1 VLKFILI
8 LIAGLLAEAAGV
20 VLLSRGLKEIGEM
33 ERVSLGEVLRMARA
47 GVTHPKILGGVA
59 FEAFFFGTL
68 LFLLARAEVSLVWPL
83 TSLGFVITTLAA
95 RFYLH
100 ETVSGARW
108 AGVVLIVMGAGLV
121 SWSQQAAEKKGESIT
136 PAASGI
142 SKAAEG

>member
-1 VLKFILI
+1 V
-8 LIAGLLAEAAGV
+8 AAD
-20 VLLSRGLKEIGEM
+20 I
-33 ERVSLGEVLRMARA
+33 
-47 GVTHPKILGGVA
+47 PWI
-59 FEAFFFGTL
+59 
-68 LFLLARAEVSLVWPL
+68 
-83 TSLGFVITTLAA
+83 VITTLAA

-121 SWSQQAAEKKGESIT
+121 SWSQQAAENKGEPIT